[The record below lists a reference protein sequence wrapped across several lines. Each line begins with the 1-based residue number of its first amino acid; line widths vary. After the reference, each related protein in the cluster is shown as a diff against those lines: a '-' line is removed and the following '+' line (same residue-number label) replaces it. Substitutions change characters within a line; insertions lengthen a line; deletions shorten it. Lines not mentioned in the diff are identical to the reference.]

1 MYKILVKYLIRFRIL
16 GLIAMAVI
24 TGFFA
29 TQIVNMEMYTQFL
42 DLFPH
47 DHPYVQV
54 HEKYSKYFGSAYQA
68 NLMLEVKEGTVFNI
82 DTLEKISRIQ
92 MDVDLIPGVDHFGI
106 SSLASP
112 RETVARETPDG
123 ISVKP
128 VMKNPPK
135 NTEEINDLRR
145 KVFTSQAY
153 GTLVSRDQKALIL
166 NANFHQGRL
175 DFNLLF
181 EKFME
186 IKKKEED
193 ANHRIYLSGQPLL
206 YGWIYHYLPEMGII
220 FLSTTLVILIM
231 LFMYM
236 KGFGFWWIPL
246 LTAIISSIWGLGISA
261 MWGFHFDPLIIV
273 IPFLLSARAISH
285 SVQWYE
291 RFIEEYSVLGD
302 TKEAAMVTGAG
313 MFPPGMLGIVTDAA
327 GLFIISLAPVPILK
341 NLAYLGTTWALSVI
355 FAVLVFMPM
364 FFATLKHVK
373 VPASKKRDKGI
384 LARSLSVITGW
395 TFGKGR
401 FAVLAIAGILL
412 IFGILSSRQLKY
424 GDANPGSPILW
435 QDAPYN
441 LDTAQINSRFPGV
454 DQMWVVFESS
464 GEYPAIV
471 QPELMQGMES
481 LKQYIIDDPNV
492 GHALSLA
499 DLVKS
504 VGMLAYGN
512 DPKFE
517 SIPSDRGA
525 IHDLLSFYK
534 MGATAGDLDKWA
546 EPTLS
551 AANVRIFLKDH
562 RGDTLV
568 EVIDRIKKFISEN
581 KDSMSNAVMKPA
593 GGLGGILVAAN
604 EVIAEKN
611 DQLLYLVLGIIFI
624 LCSITYRSITA
635 GFMFVFSLILAN
647 FFAFSYMVY
656 RNLGLNINTLPV
668 VSLGIGLGVDYGLYI
683 ISRIKDTYIEGK
695 DLSQAVIKGA
705 TTSGRAVFMTATMM
719 TVGVVFW
726 YFSPLR
732 FQAEMGILL
741 GILMM
746 SNMFVGI
753 VILPAIVNVIK
764 PRFILGKKD
773 SSILLTKAIKD

>member
-1 MYKILVKYLIRFRIL
+1 MYNALVKFLIRFRIA
-16 GLIAMAVI
+16 GLIAMAAI

-29 TQIVNMEMYTQFL
+29 TQIVHMEMFTQFL

-47 DHPYVQV
+47 NHPYVQV
-54 HEKYSKYFGSAYQA
+54 HKKYSKHFGSAYQA
-68 NLMLEVKEGTVFNI
+68 SLMLEVKDGTVFNT
-82 DTLEKISRIQ
+82 DTLEKLNRIQ
-92 MDVDLIPGVDHFGI
+92 MAVDLIPGVDHFGI

-128 VMKNPPK
+128 MMSTPPQ
-135 NTEEINDLRR
+135 NMEEINDLRR
-145 KVFTSQAY
+145 RVFTSQAY
-153 GTLVSRDQKALIL
+153 GTLVSRDQKALVL

-181 EKFME
+181 DKFME
-186 IKKKEED
+186 IKEKEED
-193 ANHRIYLSGQPLL
+193 GNHRIYLAGQPLL
-206 YGWIYHYLPEMGII
+206 YGWIYHYLPKMAYIFIFTSLII
-220 FLSTTLVILIM
+220 LCM
-231 LFMYM
+231 LFLYM
-236 KGFGFWWIPL
+236 KGFGFWWVPF
-246 LTAIISSIWGLGISA
+246 LTALISSVWGLGVSA

-285 SVQWYE
+285 AVQWYE
-291 RFIEEYSVLGD
+291 RFVEEYTRLKD
-302 TKEAAMVTGAG
+302 TKLAAQATGSG

-327 GLFIISLAPVPILK
+327 GLFIISLTPVPILK
-341 NLAYLGTTWALSVI
+341 NLAYLGTAWAISVI

-373 VPASKKRDKGI
+373 MPVKKEMEKGFI
-384 LARSLSVITGW
+384 VRALSVMTGW

-401 FAVLAIAGILL
+401 FSVLIIAGVLL
-412 IFGILSSRQLKY
+412 LFGILSSTQLKY

-435 QDAPYN
+435 QDSPYN
-441 LDTAQINSRFPGV
+441 LDTAAINSRFPGV
-454 DQMWVVFESS
+454 DEMWVVFESS
-464 GEYPAIV
+464 GDYPAIV

-481 LKQYIIDDPNV
+481 LKQYMIEDPNV
-492 GHALSLA
+492 GHAISLA
-499 DLVKS
+499 DLVKG

-517 SIPSDRGA
+517 SIPQDRKA
-525 IHDLLSFYK
+525 ISDLLSFYK
-534 MGATAGDLDKWA
+534 MGASAGDLDKWA

-562 RGDTLV
+562 RGDTIS
-568 EVIDRIKKFISEN
+568 EVIERIQKFISEN
-581 KDSMSNAVMKPA
+581 QDKMGSAVMKPA
-593 GGLGGILVAAN
+593 GGLGGILAAAN

-611 DQLLYLVLGIIFI
+611 DQLLAMVLGIIFI
-624 LCSITYRSITA
+624 LCTITYRSFTA
-635 GFMFVFSLILAN
+635 GFMFVLSLVLAN

-683 ISRIKDTYIEGK
+683 ISRIKETYRQEK
-695 DLSQAVIKGA
+695 DLSRAVIKGV

-719 TVGVVFW
+719 TAGVVFW

-746 SNMFVGI
+746 SNMLVGI
-753 VILPAIVNVIK
+753 LVLPAIVNILK
-764 PRFILGKKD
+764 PKFILKD
-773 SSILLTKAIKD
+773 

>member
-1 MYKILVKYLIRFRIL
+1 MYKVLVKFLIRFRIL

-29 TQIVNMEMYTQFL
+29 TQIVHMEMFTQFL

-47 DHPYVQV
+47 NHPYVQV
-54 HEKYSKYFGSAYQA
+54 HKKYSKFFGSAYQA
-68 NLMLEVKEGTVFNI
+68 SLMLEVKEGTVFNT
-82 DTLEKISRIQ
+82 DTLEKLNRIQ
-92 MDVDLIPGVDHFGI
+92 MEVDLIPGVDHFGI

-112 RETVARETPDG
+112 RETVAKETPDG

-128 VMKNPPK
+128 IMKDPPE
-135 NTEEINDLRR
+135 NIEEINDLRR

-153 GTLVSRDQKALIL
+153 GTLVSRDLKALIL

-181 EKFME
+181 KKFME
-186 IKKKEED
+186 IKEREED
-193 ANHRIYLSGQPLL
+193 DNHRIYLSGQPLL
-206 YGWIYHYLPEMGII
+206 YGWIYHYLPKMAVI
-220 FLSTTLVILIM
+220 FVLTTLVILAM

-236 KGFGFWWIPL
+236 KGFGFWWIPF
-246 LTAIISSIWGLGISA
+246 LTAVISSVWGLGFSA

-285 SVQWYE
+285 AVQWYE
-291 RFIEEYSVLGD
+291 RFIEEYSVLKD
-302 TKEAAMVTGAG
+302 TKIAAQATGAG
-313 MFPPGMLGIVTDAA
+313 MFPPGVLGIVTDAA
-327 GLFIISLAPVPILK
+327 GLFIISLTPVPILK
-341 NLAYLGTTWALSVI
+341 NLAYLGTAWALSVI

-364 FFATLKHVK
+364 FFATLKKVK
-373 VPASKKRDKGI
+373 MPAEKKIEKGYI
-384 LARSLSVITGW
+384 VRALSVMTGW

-401 FAVLAIAGILL
+401 YSVLIIAGILL
-412 IFGILSSRQLKY
+412 FFGVISSMNLKY
-424 GDANPGSPILW
+424 GDANPGSPIVW
-435 QDAPYN
+435 QNSPYN
-441 LDTAQINSRFPGV
+441 VDTAKINSRFPGV
-454 DQMWVVFESS
+454 DQMWVVFESDAP
-464 GEYPAIV
+464 YPAIA

-481 LKQYIIDDPNV
+481 LKQYIIEDPNV
-492 GHALSLA
+492 GHAISLA

-504 VGMLAYGN
+504 VRMLVYGN

-517 SIPSDRGA
+517 SIPSDLRSVS
-525 IHDLLSFYK
+525 DLLSFYK
-534 MGATAGDLDKWA
+534 MGASAGDLDKWA
-546 EPTLS
+546 EPNLS

-562 RGDTLV
+562 KGETLA
-568 EVIDRIKKFISEN
+568 EVIDRIRHYISEN
-581 KDSMSNAVMKPA
+581 KDTMGNAVMKPA
-593 GGLGGILVAAN
+593 GGLGGILAAAN

-611 DQLLYLVLGIIFI
+611 HQLLIMVLGVVFI
-624 LCSITYRSITA
+624 LCSATYRSLTA
-635 GFMFVFSLILAN
+635 GFMFVLSLVLAN

-656 RNLGLNINTLPV
+656 RNIGLNINTLPV

-683 ISRIKDTYIEGK
+683 ISRIKETYREEK
-695 DLSQAVIKGA
+695 DLSRAVVKGV

-719 TVGVVFW
+719 TAGVVFW

-746 SNMFVGI
+746 SNMLVGI
-753 VILPAIVNVIK
+753 LVLPAIVNILK
-764 PRFILGKKD
+764 PKFILKR
-773 SSILLTKAIKD
+773 

>member
-1 MYKILVKYLIRFRIL
+1 MYKALVGFLIRFRIL
-16 GLIAMAVI
+16 GLMTIAVI

-29 TQIVNMEMYTQFL
+29 TQTIHMEMYTQFL

-47 DHPYVQV
+47 NHPYVQV
-54 HEKYSKYFGSAYQA
+54 HKKYSKYFGSAYQA
-68 NLMLEVKEGTVFNI
+68 SLMLEVKEGTVFNI

-92 MDVDLIPGVDHFGI
+92 MAVDLIPGVDHFGI

-128 VMKNPPK
+128 IMKDPPR

-145 KVFTSQAY
+145 KVFTSQIY

-181 EKFME
+181 QKFME
-186 IKKKEED
+186 IKEKEED
-193 ANHRIYLSGQPLL
+193 SNHRIYLSGQPLL
-206 YGWIYHYLPEMGII
+206 YGWIYHYLPKMGII
-220 FLSTTLVILIM
+220 FVLTTLVILAM

-236 KGFGFWWIPL
+236 KGFGFWWIPF
-246 LTAIISSIWGLGISA
+246 LTALISSIWGLGFSA

-285 SVQWYE
+285 AVQWYE

-302 TKEAAMVTGAG
+302 TKQAAHITGAG
-313 MFPPGMLGIVTDAA
+313 MFPPGLLGIVTDAA
-327 GLFIISLAPVPILK
+327 GLFVISLTPVPILK
-341 NLAYLGTTWALSVI
+341 NLAYLGTAWALSVI
-355 FAVLVFMPM
+355 FSVLVFLPM
-364 FFATLKHVK
+364 FFAALKQVK
-373 VPASKKRDKGI
+373 IPVETNRENSFIVRT
-384 LARSLSVITGW
+384 LSVMTGW

-401 FAVLAIAGILL
+401 YVVLVIAGILL
-412 IFGILSSRQLKY
+412 LFGITSSTQLKY

-435 QDAPYN
+435 QDSPYN
-441 LDTAQINSRFPGV
+441 VETARINSRFPGV

-464 GEYPAIV
+464 GDYPAIV

-492 GHALSLA
+492 GHAISLA
-499 DLVKS
+499 DLVKG

-517 SIPSDRGA
+517 SIPSDRRA

-534 MGATAGDLDKWA
+534 MGASAGDLDKWA

-562 RGDTLV
+562 KGDTIA

-581 KDSMSNAVMKPA
+581 KDKMGSAVMKPA
-593 GGLGGILVAAN
+593 GGLGGILAAAN

-611 DQLLYLVLGIIFI
+611 HQLLAMVLGIVFI
-624 LCSITYRSITA
+624 LCTITYRSLTA
-635 GFMFVFSLILAN
+635 GFMFVLSLVLAN

-656 RNLGLNINTLPV
+656 RNIGLNINTLPV

-683 ISRIKDTYIEGK
+683 ISRIKETYREEN
-695 DLSQAVIKGA
+695 DLSRAVVKGV

-719 TVGVVFW
+719 TAGVVFW

-746 SNMFVGI
+746 SNMLVGI
-753 VILPAIVNVIK
+753 LVLPAIVNILK
-764 PRFILGKKD
+764 PRFVLKG
-773 SSILLTKAIKD
+773 